1 MKEVNMHHLE
11 NHHLL
16 DLGAAAH
23 QGEEV
28 VITRDGQP
36 WLRLT
41 PCPDYTPPPM
51 PKSREEIWAKA
62 WEKMSP
68 EAKAFWSDPEVQ
80 EALTEAVMEPWAYLP
95 ERELCAECRTKYRA
109 DCEAQYQKALARK
122 AKGGV

>member
-1 MKEVNMHHLE
+1 MHRLE

-16 DLGAAAH
+16 DLGDAAH
-23 QGEEV
+23 QGEEA
-28 VITRDGQP
+28 IIMRNGQP

-41 PCPDYTPPPM
+41 PCPDYTPPP
-51 PKSREEIWAKA
+51 PKSFEQLQQEA
-62 WEKMSP
+62 WKKMSP

>member
-1 MKEVNMHHLE
+1 MEVDVSRAQSHR
-11 NHHLL
+11 LL
-16 DLGAAAH
+16 DLGDAAH
-23 QGEEV
+23 QGEEA
-28 VITRDGQP
+28 IIIRNGQP

-41 PCPDYTPPPM
+41 PCPDYTPPP
-51 PKSREEIWAKA
+51 PKSFEQLQQEA
-62 WEKMSP
+62 WKKMSP

-122 AKGGV
+122 AKGGA